1 MIEDRMS
8 KQRITMTIGHMKE
21 IPQHASK
28 LKILA
33 FVYGYLYKR
42 WSPEV
47 ILILRCFSFAF
58 VFNKRTVQNKVVDVI

>member
-1 MIEDRMS
+1 MS

-42 WSPEV
+42 
-47 ILILRCFSFAF
+47 
-58 VFNKRTVQNKVVDVI
+58 